1 MASATPNPSRQQ
13 NGGLLSRLRGKL
25 SFKPLVY
32 GYANARVHG
41 LYSRLLDADELKA
54 LLAAPSFDA
63 MVEVLERTPYKDE
76 LVALS
81 LRFRGDELIE
91 LAVSRRFARFAAQ
104 LLKVCPASDRPT
116 LQALL
121 GRWDAHN
128 LKVVLLARR
137 QKEPFEKVAPYLV
150 LAGSLRESE
159 LQEIYSAP
167 DAEEIL
173 HLLRLAMGGE
183 GASGAMSVSTP
194 GEAERF
200 RKLVLQA
207 DKAPSLQPLMDEF
220 DRLAYRMA
228 AAAALSYTGDGG
240 EVRRLVQRAA
250 DEKNL
255 STVLR
260 LNSAGSKPSDIR
272 RYLVPG
278 GSVSDSK
285 WLALLS
291 AGALVNPAGHLDSRL
306 GWKEA
311 LDAYASHPSAAQL
324 EVALARSSA
333 AKNVR
338 IFHRSQMNLGV
349 LVGAL
354 MLKEQEMANIRKI
367 VRAKSLRL
375 PAAEIEKMLVQVR

>member
-1 MASATPNPSRQQ
+1 MASATTAKSRPKS
-13 NGGLLSRLRGKL
+13 GGLLSRL
-25 SFKPLVY
+25 SFRPLVY

-41 LYSRLLDADELKA
+41 LYSRLLDADEMKA
-54 LLAAPSFDA
+54 LLAAPTFDA
-63 MVEVLERTPYKDE
+63 MVEVLERTQYKDE

-81 LRFRGDELIE
+81 LRFKGDDLIE
-91 LAVSRRFARFAAQ
+91 LAVSRRFAYFAAQ
-104 LLKVCPASDRPT
+104 LLKVCPSADRPT

-128 LKVVLLARR
+128 LKVALLARR

-150 LAGSLRESE
+150 LAGKLRESD
-159 LQEIYSAP
+159 LQEICSAP
-167 DAEEIL
+167 NAGEIL
-173 HLLRLAMGGE
+173 HLVRIAMGGDA
-183 GASGAMSVSTP
+183 ASGSSV
-194 GEAERF
+194 GETERF
-200 RKLVLQA
+200 RKLVMQA
-207 DKAPSLQPLMDEF
+207 DTAPSLQPLMDEL
-220 DRLAYRMA
+220 DRMAYRMA
-228 AAAALSYTGDGG
+228 ASAASSCTADGG

-260 LNSAGSKPSDIR
+260 LNSAGSKPADIR

-285 WLALLS
+285 WLALIS
-291 AGALVNPAGHLDSRL
+291 QGALSNPSAHLDSRL
-306 GWKEA
+306 GWKDALEA
-311 LDAYASHPSAAQL
+311 YSRNPSAAQL
-324 EVALARSSA
+324 EVALAQASA
-333 AKNVR
+333 SKSVR

>member
-1 MASATPNPSRQQ
+1 MASAKSTTSRKK
-13 NGGLLSRLRGKL
+13 NGGLLSRLTFR
-25 SFKPLVY
+25 PLVY
-32 GYANARVHG
+32 GYANARAHG
-41 LYSRLLDADELKA
+41 LYSRLLDEEELKS

-63 MVEVLERTPYKDE
+63 MVEVLERTPYKE
-76 LVALS
+76 QLVALS
-81 LRFRGDELIE
+81 LRFKGDELIE
-91 LAVSRRFARFAAQ
+91 LAVSRRFAYFAAQ
-104 LLKVCPASDRPT
+104 LLKICPPSDRPT

-128 LKVVLLARR
+128 LKVVMLARR
-137 QKEPFEKVAPYLV
+137 QKEPFEKIAPYLV
-150 LAGSLRESE
+150 IAGSLRESD
-159 LQEIYSAP
+159 LQQIHSAT
-167 DAEEIL
+167 DAEDIL
-173 HLLRLAMGGE
+173 HLLRVSMGGE
-183 GASGAMSVSTP
+183 GMSGSMFSSL

-200 RKLVLQA
+200 RKLVLAA
-207 DKAPSLQPLMDEF
+207 DKAATLQPLMDEF
-220 DRLAYRMA
+220 DRLAYSMA
-228 AAAALSYTGDGG
+228 ASTAAAYTADGG

-260 LNSAGSKPSDIR
+260 LSSAGSKPADIR
-272 RYLVPG
+272 NYLVPG
-278 GSVSDSK
+278 GSVTDSK
-285 WLALLS
+285 WLSLLRE
-291 AGALVNPAGHLDSRL
+291 GALTTSASRLDSRL
-306 GWKEA
+306 GWKDALEA
-311 LDAYASHPSAAQL
+311 YSRNSSAAQL

-375 PAAEIEKMLVQVR
+375 SSSEIEKMLVQVR

>member
-1 MASATPNPSRQQ
+1 MASATTAHSRPKK
-13 NGGLLSRLRGKL
+13 GGLLSRL
-25 SFKPLVY
+25 SFRPLVY

-63 MVEVLERTPYKDE
+63 MVEVLERTPYKEE

-81 LRFRGDELIE
+81 LRFKGDELIE
-91 LAVSRRFARFAAQ
+91 LAVSRRFASFAAQ
-104 LLKVCPASDRPT
+104 LLKVCPAADRPT

-128 LKVVLLARR
+128 LKVVFLARR
-137 QKEPFEKVAPYLV
+137 QKEPFEKIAPYLV
-150 LAGSLRESE
+150 LAGSLKESE

-173 HLLRLAMGGE
+173 HLLRLAMSGD
-183 GASGAMSVSTP
+183 AAGAMSSSSL

-200 RKLVLQA
+200 RKLVLAA

-220 DRLAYRMA
+220 DRLAFRMA
-228 AAAALSYTGDGG
+228 ASAAAAYVADGG

-260 LNSAGSKPSDIR
+260 LSSAGSKPSDIR
-272 RYLVPG
+272 SYLVPG

-285 WLALLS
+285 WLALLQ
-291 AGALVNPAGHLDSRL
+291 AGALSNPSAHLDSRL

-311 LDAYASHPSAAQL
+311 LDAYAITPSAANL

-338 IFHRSQMNLGV
+338 IFHRSQMSLGV